1 MRIATLVKG
10 TGADFEQRKLQLA
23 RRDMDQAYKKN
34 AKYAN
39 ASKNAMLLAL
49 ENLLSGK
56 TEKELHERDLA
67 TKQQEVFE
75 EHLPR
80 EEKLQLPEVKQEVI
94 GLVSTNLEASTHL
107 QDNKVAGVS
116 VKETITYT
124 NVPNRQKYDIGREEE
139 FQAPPTDSLQETIE
153 LLEKIHQAALAPTE
167 PSLQDLRVAAS
178 AVAQIQEVR
187 GELTTEVIE
196 AYESD
201 LPPFK
206 DDSFDVKIPE
216 RFLKNVERNAEADTI
231 FGKDLEKLLFNRTFN
246 KAKTV
251 YTNHIEM
258 VKNSYH
264 SYNEPLFSRTA

>member
-1 MRIATLVKG
+1 MKIATLVKG

-39 ASKNAMLLAL
+39 AAKNPMLLAL

-75 EHLPR
+75 NHLPR
-80 EEKLQLPEVKQEVI
+80 EEKLQLPEVKQEI
-94 GLVSTNLEASTHL
+94 KELVSTSYEGTVHEQSHTVANASFT
-107 QDNKVAGVS
+107 DA
-116 VKETITYT
+116 ITYT
-124 NVPNRQKYDIGREEE
+124 NVQNGQKYAIGQEEVIK
-139 FQAPPTDSLQETIE
+139 APSIDFLQETIDE
-153 LLEKIHQAALAPTE
+153 
-167 PSLQDLRVAAS
+167 
-178 AVAQIQEVR
+178 
-187 GELTTEVIE
+187 
-196 AYESD
+196 
-201 LPPFK
+201 
-206 DDSFDVKIPE
+206 SFDVKIPE
-216 RFLKNVERNAEADTI
+216 RFLTNVERNAEKETI
-231 FGKDLEKLLFNRTFN
+231 FGKELEKLLFNRTFN
-246 KAKTV
+246 KAKMV